1 MNLIPKHSRL
11 WILFLFIPIVGCS
24 QVSKKIREYDRLF
37 QFSLLPGISTNGIYS
52 ASFRNRFSLNLFGGI
67 SAGNR
72 ILEIGLISNVNI
84 KNSTGIQIA
93 GIANIVG
100 TNAFVNLSQS
110 EERELI
116 IKEGF
121 KSDSKGIQVAG
132 LINYVRDNATGI
144 QFAGGFNLIGYDF
157 KGTQFAGIGNVV
169 GEQGQGLQF
178 AGLFNIAHES
188 MGGFQITTLLNYT
201 HGQLAGL
208 QLALINKNGSMDG
221 RKSTPPTRGRSL
233 QLGLLNMSKAM
244 DGVQIG
250 LINFGGKPRGVQIGL
265 INFFKK
271 YGSKENVKMGTPI
284 GLLNIGSR
292 GSVFRLYYNELFTTN
307 AEYTT
312 GNCLNCSYVMGSEMP
327 YNDNYKI
334 YNQNALILGYD
345 HSLQTWGFGYGFER
359 ILYNK
364 VSMEPIPPNEKR
376 MIGYGI
382 KFLHLNKEMKID
394 QDFNLLSKLHVEYG
408 KRWKGKRYFFV
419 SASVNYFL
427 LEEEAVIKDYHIK
440 SAVITTGKFF
450 DLNSFIWPGYAI
462 GLQI

>member
-1 MNLIPKHSRL
+1 MKHLPKHPWI
-11 WILFLFIPIVGCS
+11 WILLLFSSYLASG

-52 ASFRNRFSLNLFGGI
+52 ASFRNSFSLNIFGGI

-84 KNSTGIQIA
+84 KNSTGIHFA
-93 GIANIVG
+93 GIANIIG

-121 KSDSKGIQVAG
+121 KSDSKGV
-132 LINYVRDNATGI
+132 LISGFMNYVRDNASGI
-144 QFAGGFNLIGYDF
+144 QFTGGFNLIGYDF
-157 KGTQFAGIGNVV
+157 KGTQVAGIGNIV
-169 GEQGQGLQF
+169 GEQGQGLQL

-188 MGGFQITTLLNYT
+188 MGGFQITTLFNYT
-201 HGQLAGL
+201 HGQFAGL

-221 RKSTPPTRGRSL
+221 RKSTPPTSARSL
-233 QLGLLNMSKAM
+233 QLGLINISKAM
-244 DGVQIG
+244 DGLQLG
-250 LINFGGKPRGVQIGL
+250 LINLGGKPRGVQIGL

-271 YGSKENVKMGTPI
+271 YGTKENVRMGTPI

-327 YNDNYKI
+327 YDDRYKI

-345 HSLQTWGFGYGFER
+345 PSHKTWGFGWGFER
-359 ILYNK
+359 ILYSK
-364 VSMEPIPPNEKR
+364 FVVMPHRLNEKKV
-376 MIGYGI
+376 MSYGLR
-382 KFLHLNKEMKID
+382 FMHLNKEMELDK
-394 QDFNLLSKLHVEYG
+394 DFNLLSKIHFEYG
-408 KRWKGKRYFFV
+408 TRWKGKRYFFV
-419 SASVNYFL
+419 GASLNYFL
-427 LEEEAVIKDYHIK
+427 LEQEAIVKNYHIK
-440 SAVITTGKFF
+440 SVVIETGKMF
-450 DLNSFIWPGYAI
+450 DLNSFLWPGYSV
-462 GLQI
+462 G

>member
-1 MNLIPKHSRL
+1 MNLIPKHLRP
-11 WILFLFIPIVGCS
+11 WILLLFIPIAGYS
-24 QVSKKIREYDRLF
+24 QVNKKIREYDRLF

-93 GIANIVG
+93 GIANIIG

-121 KSDSKGIQVAG
+121 KSDGKGIQFAG
-132 LINYVRDNATGI
+132 LLNYVRDNATGI

-188 MGGFQITTLLNYT
+188 MGGFQITTLFNYT
-201 HGQLAGL
+201 HGQFAGL

-221 RKSTPPTRGRSL
+221 RKSTPPTTARSL
-233 QLGLLNMSKAM
+233 QLGLINMSKAM

-250 LINFGGKPRGVQIGL
+250 LINFGGRPRGVQIGL

-271 YGSKENVKMGTPI
+271 YGSKENVRMSTPI

-292 GSVFRLYYNELFTTN
+292 GSVFRLYYNELYTTN

-312 GNCLNCSYVMGSEMP
+312 GNCLNCSWVMGSEMP

-334 YNQNALILGYD
+334 YNQNALIVGYD
-345 HSLQTWGFGYGFER
+345 HWLQTWGFGYGFER
-359 ILYNK
+359 IMYNK
-364 VSMEPIPPNEKR
+364 VSMEPRPENESR
-376 MIGYGI
+376 MISYGI
-382 KFLHLNKEMKID
+382 RFLHLNKEMNID
-394 QDFNLLSKLHVEYG
+394 QDFNLLSKLHIEYG

-419 SASVNYFL
+419 SASINYFL
-427 LEEEAVIKDYHIK
+427 MEQEGSIKDYHIR
-440 SAVITTGKFF
+440 SVIIDSGKLFDFDGFF
-450 DLNSFIWPGYAI
+450 WPGYAI
-462 GLQI
+462 GLQM